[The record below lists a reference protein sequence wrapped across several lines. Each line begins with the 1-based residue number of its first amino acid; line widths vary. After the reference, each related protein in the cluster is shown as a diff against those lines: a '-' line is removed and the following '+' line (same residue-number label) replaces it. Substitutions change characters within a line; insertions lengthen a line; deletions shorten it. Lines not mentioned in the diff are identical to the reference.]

1 MKKPLSW
8 KLLTILIVT
17 LFLGFFDLPSSIQ
30 QKIVPFTPQSI
41 LKAKVNLGLDL
52 QGGSQLDYKVDLR
65 DVPEK
70 DRQSIIEGVQ
80 EVITKRVNGLGVEEP
95 NIYNSTIS
103 DEAHIIVELANNAT
117 IEQADVD
124 KYLGKDKV
132 LADINDD
139 EKKQVSLE
147 KAKETVGKTIQL
159 EFKEQKTTLDPQ
171 EKDKITQGAQATQDK
186 INKGADFAV
195 VAQEESQSAAD
206 KIKYTKP
213 DYTFA
218 TDLPAYLKDTLSKMK
233 VGEVTKSLVESSGT
247 FALDSSGQAIQDT
260 SLNIIKLV
268 DSKDEVKDQKQVDV
282 SRILIAF
289 KGAEK
294 ANATVTRNEDEAYKL
309 AKEVKDKLTAGDK
322 FDDLAKKYSDD
333 TDTAANGGKLDNPI
347 TGNGSQPYDFE
358 KTALG
363 LAKDG
368 DISDIVKT
376 QNGYNII
383 KADAVQSNVK
393 QPKYKYEML
402 SYSTKPDEWKDT
414 GLNGKHF
421 VHADVQVDSFFQPYV
436 NIQFDEEGSKMFED
450 LTAKNVGKP
459 IAIFVG
465 GTKISSPRVNE
476 KISGGKAQISGNF
489 SNDEAKNLA
498 RDLNTGAIPAPI
510 VLTGEY
516 TLGATLGHTALNQS
530 LLAGLIGI
538 LLVVVFM
545 IVMYRLPGIIA
556 SVALILYGTLLLFLF
571 KAHLSLAWSLLIA
584 IIIFGLI
591 VWKIINTKEP
601 GWEKLISFVLS
612 CFGFF
617 FVTFLLTNG
626 VVMTLAGMAGTIMSF
641 GIAVDANVLIFE
653 RLKEELAEGKTYAA
667 AVDSA
672 FHRAW
677 TAIRDSNFSTLFTCA
692 ILFYFGSSIIRGF
705 AFNLAAGI
713 LVSMFTAIAITKT
726 MLNGFIG
733 KKITE
738 DHKLFGVRENKK
750 TYNFAFIKSSKIWL
764 AISGVLVG
772 LSLIGFVGF
781 GLNLGI
787 DFQGGSLMQFNFTEA
802 TAKDKIVS
810 AIKDASNAVNNAPQT
825 APAATPPATVAP
837 SKTTDKALSAPED
850 TKLNFSTINVVE
862 SGKNSFII
870 KTNYITSTNHEKLLA
885 ELQTKLPKFTE
896 SRFTSIGPVVGQTLF
911 NKAILAIICAVLL
924 IVLYLSFAFRKV
936 PKSVGPWRF
945 GTCAIIAMIHDIA
958 ITTGIFVFL
967 GKFMGVEID
976 ALFITAML
984 TVFGYSVNDTIV
996 VYDRIREKLLHESDE
1011 DFEVL
1016 ANKALNETF
1025 IRSINTSMTAV
1036 LALVA
1041 VLIFG
1046 NSSIFFFVL
1055 ALTIGI
1061 IVGTYSSIF
1070 VATPLLVYWN
1080 KKVKRDE

>member
-1 MKKPLSW
+1 MKKHLNW
-8 KLLTILIVT
+8 KLLSILIAT
-17 LFLGFFDLPSSIQ
+17 LFLGFFDLPSNIQ
-30 QKIVPFTPQSI
+30 QKIVPFAPAEI
-41 LKAKVNLGLDL
+41 FKAKINLGLDL
-52 QGGSQLDYKVDLR
+52 QGGSQLDYKIDLR

-70 DRQSIIEGVQ
+70 DRKSIIEGVQ
-80 EVITKRVNGLGVEEP
+80 EVIRKRVDSLGVEEP

-117 IEQADVD
+117 IEQVDVN
-124 KYLGKDKV
+124 KYLSKDKI
-132 LADINDD
+132 LADITDD
-139 EKKQVSLE
+139 EKKEVSIE
-147 KAKETVGKTIQL
+147 KAKEAVGKTIQL
-159 EFKEQKTTLDPQ
+159 EFKEPKTELDPQ
-171 EKDKITQGAQATQDK
+171 EKDKIKQGAQAAQDK
-186 INKGADFAV
+186 INKGSDFSV
-195 VAQEESQSAAD
+195 VAQEESQSAPD
-206 KIKYTKP
+206 KIKYEKP
-213 DYTFA
+213 DYAFE
-218 TDLPAYLKDTLSKMK
+218 TDLPGYLKDTLGKMK
-233 VGEVTKSLVESSGT
+233 VGDVSKNLVESSGT
-247 FALDSSGQAIQDT
+247 FAMNASGQAIQET

-268 DSKDEVKDQKQVDV
+268 DVKDEVKDQKQVSV
-282 SRILIAF
+282 SRIIIAY

-309 AKEVKDKLTAGDK
+309 AKEVKDKLDK
-322 FDDLAKKYSDD
+322 GEKFEDLAKKYSDD
-333 TDTAANGGKLDNPI
+333 TETAANGGKLDTPI
-347 TGNGSQPYDFE
+347 IGKGSQPYDFE
-358 KTALG
+358 KAALG

-368 DISDIVKT
+368 DISEIVKT
-376 QNGYNII
+376 QNGWNII
-383 KADAVQSNVK
+383 RADSVQSNVK
-393 QPKYKYEML
+393 QKKYKYENL
-402 SYSTKPDEWKDT
+402 NYSTKPDEWKET

-436 NIQFDEEGSKMFED
+436 NIQFDAEGAKMFED
-450 LTAKNVGKP
+450 LTARSIGKP

-465 GTKISSPRVNE
+465 GESISSPKVNE
-476 KISGGKAQISGNF
+476 KISGGKAQITGSFTNE
-489 SNDEAKNLA
+489 EAKNLA

-516 TLGATLGHTALNQS
+516 TLGASLGQEALDQS
-530 LLAGLIGI
+530 LLASLIGI
-538 LLVVVFM
+538 LLVIIFM
-545 IVMYRLPGIIA
+545 LVMYRLPGAIA
-556 SVALILYGTLLLFLF
+556 SAALILYGAILLFMF
-571 KAHLSLAWSLLIA
+571 KAHLSLAWALLIA
-584 IIIFGLI
+584 IIVFGI
-591 VWKIINTKEP
+591 IIWKIINTKEP

-617 FVTFLLTNG
+617 FITFLLKNG
-626 VVMTLAGMAGTIMSF
+626 VVMTLAGMAGTVMSF

-653 RLKEELAEGKTYAA
+653 RLKEELNEGKTFAA

-692 ILFYFGSSIIRGF
+692 ILFFFGSSIIRGF

-713 LVSMFTAIAITKT
+713 LVSMFTAIVVTKT
-726 MLNGFIG
+726 LLNSFIG

-738 DHKLFGVRENKK
+738 NLKLFGVKEKK
-750 TYNFAFIKSSKIWL
+750 ESKPFEFIKKSKLWL
-764 AISGVLVG
+764 AISGTLVG
-772 LSLIGFVGF
+772 ISLIGFIAF

-787 DFQGGSLMQFNFTEA
+787 DFKGGSLMQFKFTEA
-802 TAKDKIVS
+802 VTKDKI
-810 AIKDASNAVNNAPQT
+810 ASGLKEASVAVNNAPQEAT
-825 APAATPPATVAP
+825 ENTPPSTVSP
-837 SKTTDKALSAPED
+837 STTTDKALIAPEE
-850 TKLNFSTINVVE
+850 TKLNLSTITVLE
-862 SGKNSFII
+862 SGKDNYII
-870 KTNYITSTNHEKLLA
+870 KTNYITSVNHEKLIT
-885 ELQTKLPKFTE
+885 ELQSKLPKFTE

-911 NKAILAIICAVLL
+911 NKAIMAIIAAILL

-958 ITTGIFVFL
+958 ITSGIFIFL

-996 VYDRIREKLLHESDE
+996 VYDRIREKLLNDSGEA
-1011 DFEVL
+1011 FEIT

-1025 IRSINTSMTAV
+1025 VRSINTSMTAV

-1080 KKVKRDE
+1080 KNVKRD

>member
-1 MKKPLSW
+1 M
-8 KLLTILIVT
+8 VT
-17 LFLGFFDLPSSIQ
+17 LVLGFFDLPSSIQ
-30 QKIVPFTPQSI
+30 QKIVPFTPESI

-70 DRQSIIEGVQ
+70 DRKSIIEGVQ

-95 NIYNSTIS
+95 NIYNSSIG

-117 IEQADVD
+117 IEQSDVE
-124 KYLGKDKV
+124 KYIGKDKL
-132 LADINDD
+132 LADITDD
-139 EKKQVSLE
+139 EKKEVSIE
-147 KAKETVGKTIQL
+147 KAKEAVGKTIQL
-159 EFKEQKTTLDPQ
+159 EFKEQKTQLDPQ
-171 EKDKITQGAQATQDK
+171 EKDKIKAEAQSAQDK
-186 INKGADFAV
+186 INKGADFSV

-213 DYTFA
+213 DYAFA
-218 TDLPAYLKDTLSKMK
+218 TDLPGYLKDTLSKMK
-233 VGEVTKSLVESSGT
+233 VGDVTKDLVESSGT
-247 FALDSSGQAIQDT
+247 FALDSTGQAVQDT

-268 DSKDEVKDQKQVDV
+268 DVKEEVKDQKQVEV

-309 AKEVKDKLTAGDK
+309 AKEVKDKLNGGEK
-322 FDDLAKKYSDD
+322 FEELAKKYSDD
-333 TDTAANGGKLDNPI
+333 SDTAANGGKLDSPI
-347 TGNGSQPYDFE
+347 TGNGTQPYDFE

-383 KADAVQSNVK
+383 RADSVQSNVK
-393 QPKYKYEML
+393 QQKYKYEML

-436 NIQFDEEGSKMFED
+436 NIQFDDEGAKMFEE

-465 GTKISSPRVNE
+465 GELISSPRVNE
-476 KISGGKAQISGNF
+476 KISGGKAQITGNF
-489 SNDEAKNLA
+489 SSEESKNLA

-516 TLGATLGHTALNQS
+516 TLGASLGHEALNQS
-530 LLAGLIGI
+530 LLAGFIGI
-538 LLVVVFM
+538 LFVIIFM
-545 IVMYRLPGIIA
+545 IVVYRLPGVVA
-556 SVALILYGTLLLFLF
+556 SVALVLYGTILLFLF
-571 KAHLSLAWSLLIA
+571 KAHLSLSLSLLIA
-584 IIIFGLI
+584 LVIFGTI

-617 FVTFLLTNG
+617 FITFLLKNG
-626 VVMTLAGMAGTIMSF
+626 VVMTLAGIAGVVMSF

-653 RLKEELAEGKTYAA
+653 RLKEELKEGKTFAA
-667 AVDSA
+667 AVDAA

-713 LVSMFTAIAITKT
+713 LVSLFTAIAVTKT
-726 MLNGFIG
+726 ILSSFIG

-738 DHKLFGVRENKK
+738 NLKLFGVTEKK
-750 TYNFAFIKSSKIWL
+750 KIYNFEFIKNSKVWM
-764 AISGVLVG
+764 AISGTLVG
-772 LSLIGFVGF
+772 LSLLGFIGF

-787 DFQGGSLMQFNFTEA
+787 DFKGGSLMQFKFTEEV
-802 TAKDKIVS
+802 TKDKIVN
-810 AIKDASNAVNNAPQT
+810 AIKEASNAVNNAPQT
-825 APAATPPATVAP
+825 ETEAAPAAPVVP
-837 SKTTDKALSAPED
+837 SKTTDKGLVAPED
-850 TKLNFSTINVVE
+850 TKLNFSTINVLE

-870 KTNYITSTNHEKLLA
+870 KTNYISSTNHEKLITA
-885 ELQTKLPKFTE
+885 LQDKLPKFTE

-911 NKAILAIICAVLL
+911 NKAIIAIIFAIVL

-936 PKSVGPWRF
+936 PKSVNPWRF
-945 GTCAIIAMIHDIA
+945 GACAIIAMIHDIA
-958 ITTGIFVFL
+958 ITTGIFIFL

-996 VYDRIREKLLHESDE
+996 VYDRIREKLLHESGE
-1011 DFEVL
+1011 SFEVT

-1025 IRSINTSMTAV
+1025 IRSINTSLTSV

-1041 VLIFG
+1041 ILIFG
-1046 NSSIFFFVL
+1046 NNSIFFFVL

-1070 VATPLLVYWN
+1070 VATPLLVFWN
-1080 KKVKRDE
+1080 KKVKRD